1 MSSSGGNSSE
11 TARHYPAH
19 GNRGP
24 STNHSHNHASAN
36 RSRQPQQSRVF
47 RKAENAWRD
56 WREYKSKTG
65 RSYYFN
71 VTTKENCW
79 EKPAGWDP
87 GGGRPQTNGRHPNRN
102 LVNAI
107 RQAVEQLPRENTE
120 PSVTIP
126 STNNLRPPKKRH
138 LPPTV
143 NNPPLTNPNA
153 DQHNRLNGDQ
163 QQQPGVFKPARLT
176 RAEEFKRVIDE
187 IPKLPECPDFEA
199 LRPLKDNNLISEDVR
214 KLTNGKKLLPTR
226 HNPIFQSQM
235 KNKYST

>member
-11 TARHYPAH
+11 TARHYP
-19 GNRGP
+19 NRGSHHSGAGPNKKPQP
-24 STNHSHNHASAN
+24 SK
-36 RSRQPQQSRVF
+36 VW

-71 VTTKENCW
+71 VITKDNCW

-87 GGGRPQTNGRHPNRN
+87 GGGSRPQPNGRHPNRN

-107 RQAVEQLPRENTE
+107 KQAVEQLPREKSE

-138 LPPTV
+138 LPPQV
-143 NNPPLTNPNA
+143 NPPLTGPNNP
-153 DQHNRLNGDQ
+153 DNRLNGD
-163 QQQPGVFKPARLT
+163 QQPGVFKPARLT

-214 KLTNGKKLLPTR
+214 KLTNGKKRTFAAELTLLFR
-226 HNPIFQSQM
+226 A
-235 KNKYST
+235 K

>member
-11 TARHYPAH
+11 TSRHYPAH
-19 GNRGP
+19 GNRPHGG
-24 STNHSHNHASAN
+24 SAHGGNN

-65 RSYYFN
+65 RSYYYN
-71 VTTKENCW
+71 ITTKDNCW

-87 GGGRPQTNGRHPNRN
+87 GGGGGRPQANGRHPNRN

-143 NNPPLTNPNA
+143 NNPPQQPQIP

-163 QQQPGVFKPARLT
+163 QQLPGVFKPARLT

-214 KLTNGKKLLPTR
+214 KLTNGKRSSLSEN
-226 HNPIFQSQM
+226 NPSFRA
-235 KNKYST
+235 K